1 MKLMTVADSSQV
13 AEVRRESRK
22 VGKALGMSEHD
33 LGRVAIVATEMATN
47 QLKHAG
53 GGRVLARGFDDG
65 SGSGLELVAF
75 DSGPGIRDIA
85 AAMRDGYSTAGSAGQ
100 GLGAMRRQSDV
111 FEIASWPKQGTALL
125 CRFETGKP
133 PSRVG
138 GKRSIWGALCIPMPG
153 EEVCGDGWT
162 VIERPD
168 GLSGMV
174 VDGLGHGPLAAVAST
189 TAVRLAAAHA
199 DLPLAT
205 LLDRVQDGL
214 RPTRGAAV
222 ALFRLSGDIIYYA
235 GIGNIVGATVQADK
249 IVRMVSIS
257 GTAGLTLGRARVFQ
271 YPGPQG
277 GLIIMHSDGIGTSWA
292 LGKYPGLAAA
302 HPSLVAAILFRDFNR
317 GRDDATILVIR
328 VGGA

>member
-13 AEVRRESRK
+13 AEARRESQN
-22 VGKALGMSEHD
+22 VGKALGMSPND
-33 LGRVAIVATEMATN
+33 LGRVAIVATEMATS

-53 GGRVLARGFDDG
+53 GGRVLAREFDDG

-100 GLGAMRRQSDV
+100 GLGSIRRQSDV
-111 FEIASWPKQGTALL
+111 FEIVSWPQHGTALL
-125 CRFETGKP
+125 CRFEARKP
-133 PSRVG
+133 SDG

-153 EEVCGDGWT
+153 EEVCGDGWS
-162 VIERPD
+162 VQESPD

-174 VDGLGHGPLAAVAST
+174 VDGLGHGPLAAVASS
-189 TAVRLAAAHA
+189 TAVRLAATHA
-199 DLPLAT
+199 DLPLAS
-205 LLDRVQDGL
+205 LLDKVQDGL

-222 ALFRLSGDIIYYA
+222 ALFRLSGDVIQYA
-235 GIGNIVGATVQADK
+235 GIGNIVGAAVQVDK
-249 IVRMVSIS
+249 VARMVSLS
-257 GTAGLTLGRARVFQ
+257 GTAGLTPGRARVFQ
-271 YPGPQG
+271 YPSPRGA
-277 GLIIMHSDGIGTSWA
+277 LIILHSDGIGTSWA
-292 LGKYPGLAAA
+292 LGKYPGLATA

-317 GRDDATILVIR
+317 GRDDATILAIR

>member
-13 AEVRRESRK
+13 AEARRESQK

-53 GGRVLARGFDDG
+53 GGRVLARDFDDG

-100 GLGAMRRQSDV
+100 GLGSMRRQSDV
-111 FEIASWPKQGTALL
+111 FEIVSWPQLGTALL
-125 CRFETGKP
+125 CRFETRKP
-133 PSRVG
+133 SDG

-153 EEVCGDGWT
+153 EEVCGDGWS
-162 VIERPD
+162 VQESPD

-189 TAVRLAAAHA
+189 TAVRLAATHA

-205 LLDRVQDGL
+205 LLDKVQDGL

-222 ALFRLSGDIIYYA
+222 ALFRLSGDVVYYA
-235 GIGNIVGATVQADK
+235 GIGNIVGAAIQADK
-249 IVRMVSIS
+249 VVRMVSLS
-257 GTAGLTLGRARVFQ
+257 GTAGLTPGRARVFQ

-277 GLIIMHSDGIGTSWA
+277 AVIILHSDGIGTSWT
-292 LGKYPGLAAA
+292 LGKYPGLATA
-302 HPSLVAAILFRDFNR
+302 HPSLIAAILFRDFNR